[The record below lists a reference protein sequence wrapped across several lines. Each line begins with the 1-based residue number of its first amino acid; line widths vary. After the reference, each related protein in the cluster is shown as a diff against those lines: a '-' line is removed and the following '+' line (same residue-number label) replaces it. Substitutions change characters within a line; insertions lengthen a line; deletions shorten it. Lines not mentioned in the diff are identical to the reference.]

1 MIVKAILVV
10 VIAVCVWGVLN
21 PRLQTRTLGTLA
33 LSLIAL
39 LAASRLC

>member
-1 MIVKAILVV
+1 MILKIILGAIVL
-10 VIAVCVWGVLN
+10 VCVWAVLN
-21 PRLQTRTLGTLA
+21 PRLQTRTLGTIA